1 MQRKLNR
8 VSRTYLFTIS
18 MNSQEDLDALADL
31 RRVAKERRQES
42 QNFIK
47 SLKPWHEL
55 VVKPEMP
62 RVKVYFRKP
71 TKAYDNKGRLYGWG
85 GSVRKEQNPTEADV
99 YLAFQ

>member
-18 MNSQEDLDALADL
+18 LDSQDDLDALADL
-31 RRVAKERRQES
+31 RRVAKEQRQES

-47 SLKPWHEL
+47 GLKPWHEL
-55 VVKPEMP
+55 VIKPPMP

-71 TKAYDNKGRLYGWG
+71 TKAYDTKGRLYGWG
-85 GSVRKEQNPTEADV
+85 GSVRKDQNPKEADV
-99 YLAFQ
+99 YLTHD

>member
-18 MNSQEDLDALADL
+18 LDSQEDLDALADL
-31 RRVAKERRQES
+31 RRVAKEQRQES

-47 SLKPWHEL
+47 RLKPWHEL
-55 VVKPEMP
+55 VIKPSMP

-71 TKAYDNKGRLYGWG
+71 TKAYDTKGRLYGWG
-85 GSVRKEQNPTEADV
+85 GSVRKDQNPKEADV
-99 YLAFQ
+99 YLTQN